1 MAKWNVHFGMRL
13 TYDVEVEADSYEE
26 AVEKATPEWENA
38 DYAAMDYADQDVDAW
53 EEE

>member
-1 MAKWNVHFGMRL
+1 MAKWNVHFGIRL

-26 AVEKATPEWENA
+26 AVEKATPEWENVA
-38 DYAAMDYADQDVDAW
+38 CTEMDYASQDVDAW

>member
-26 AVEKATPEWENA
+26 AVEKARPKWEDA
-38 DYAAMDYADQDVDAW
+38 DYAEMDYADQDVDAW
-53 EEE
+53 IEE